1 MGYDP
6 PQCPQELQALVIV
19 VKLKVLTAEPNSY
32 NTGDCTSPWQ
42 PHLHLLSQIWIFF
55 FTLQETWHEISRPQ
69 IHGYDMQ
76 CLAMVGKFQFVSG
89 ADEKVLRVFQAPRNF
104 VENFANISGT
114 SREKLLACSVS
125 TKLDEDQ
132 LFLFLCRD
140 TFNRLKPTNCRTTV
154 LSWKRLS

>member
-1 MGYDP
+1 
-6 PQCPQELQALVIV
+6 
-19 VKLKVLTAEPNSY
+19 
-32 NTGDCTSPWQ
+32 
-42 PHLHLLSQIWIFF
+42 
-55 FTLQETWHEISRPQ
+55 
-69 IHGYDMQ
+69 MQ

-125 TKLDEDQ
+125 TKLAEDP

-140 TFNRLKPTNCRTTV
+140 TFNPNCRATV